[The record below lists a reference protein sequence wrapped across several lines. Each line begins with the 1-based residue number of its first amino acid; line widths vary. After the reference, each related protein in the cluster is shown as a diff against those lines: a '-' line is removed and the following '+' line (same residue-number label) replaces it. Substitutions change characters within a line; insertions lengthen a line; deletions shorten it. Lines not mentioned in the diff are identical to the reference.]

1 MKTKISNHRVDGSA
15 LQLLLVRYARL
26 LIGDQKA
33 AEDMVLFLLK
43 DQCKYGMLDDSKK
56 VRQEL
61 KEQLY
66 LRCFRYRQLQIFDRP
81 VIKLPLYKNQL
92 SKG

>member
-1 MKTKISNHRVDGSA
+1 MKTKISNHRVDVTA
-15 LQLLLVRYARL
+15 LQSLLVRYARL
-26 LIGDQKA
+26 LIGNQKV

-66 LRCFRYRQLQIFDRP
+66 LRCFRYRKLHIFFGS
-81 VIKLPLYKNQL
+81 VILVHMF
-92 SKG
+92 